1 MGSPINTKEKHGN
14 ITKPQISN
22 CSYTLWWFS
31 WHTSL
36 NLRTCP
42 WACCRFVLQ
51 GCLHSPELCRS
62 NAFFCGC
69 FTTIDCFPCIII
81 KAYHGISYQI
91 LHGQFCILPPC
102 SFYVVVSVCSLGS
115 FRTKKKTAVRLD
127 KNCEE
132 YPLTWWW
139 ECCLGPRKK
148 AEDWQSFNHHPEMD
162 RK

>member
-22 CSYTLWWFS
+22 YSYTLWWFS

-91 LHGQFCILPPC
+91 LHGQFFILPPC

-115 FRTKKKTAVRLD
+115 FRTKKQQFAWIRTARSTPWRDGGNVV
-127 KNCEE
+127 
-132 YPLTWWW
+132 
-139 ECCLGPRKK
+139 LGLGNRPRIDSRSITILK
-148 AEDWQSFNHHPEMD
+148 
-162 RK
+162 